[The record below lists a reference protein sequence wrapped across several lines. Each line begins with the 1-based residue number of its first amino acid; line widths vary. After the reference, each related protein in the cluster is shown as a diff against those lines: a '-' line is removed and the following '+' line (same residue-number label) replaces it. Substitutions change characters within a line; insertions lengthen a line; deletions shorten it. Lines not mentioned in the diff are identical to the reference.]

1 MNLPRPVGEQ
11 LRDWRQRRHLS
22 QLDLAGLADISS
34 RHLSFMETGRSL
46 PSRAMLLRLSDRLDV
61 PLRERNQ
68 LFVAAGFAPVY
79 GERRLDDPAL
89 QDARRAI
96 DMVLRGHEPYPALAI
111 DRHWRMQA
119 ANRAVAPFLQGVAPE
134 LLEPPVNVLRLSLHP
149 EGVAPRIVNLG
160 EWRAHLLQRLRQQVE
175 ATGDPVLEALLQEL
189 LTYPAPE
196 HEETPSP
203 TAFVVPMR
211 LRTEVGELSFLST
224 TTVFGTPVEVTLS
237 ELAIESFFP
246 ADAKTAKVLRTM
258 SLVGRV
264 LRFPFSLRTK
274 KTDDL

>member
-1 MNLPRPVGEQ
+1 MNQPRPVGDQ

-68 LFVAAGFAPVY
+68 LFVAAGYAPVY

-96 DMVLRGHEPYPALAI
+96 DLVLRGHEPYPALAI
-111 DRHWRMQA
+111 DRHWQMQA
-119 ANRAVAPFLQGVAPE
+119 SNRAVAPFLKGVAPH
-134 LLEPPVNVLRLSLHP
+134 LLQPPVNVLRLSLHP

-160 EWRAHLLQRLRQQVE
+160 EWRAHLLQRLQQQVE
-175 ATGDPVLEALLQEL
+175 STGDPVLEALLQEL

-196 HEETPSP
+196 HDPAP
-203 TAFVVPMR
+203 NPGAFVVPMR
-211 LRTEVGELSFLST
+211 LRTEVGELAFLST

-246 ADAKTAKVLRTM
+246 ANPKTATALRTM

-264 LRFPFSLRTK
+264 LRFPLSLRPK
-274 KTDDL
+274 KTGGT